1 LVLRRLKPAATNILF
16 LTMSEIIEKIRQ
28 LKKQKNAVIL
38 VHNYQLPE
46 VQDIAD
52 YLGDSLDLSIKAKET
67 DADVIVFCGVHFMA
81 ETAYVLSRKTVILP
95 DITSGCPLANMIT
108 RDDVIKLRDKYPG
121 VPIVGYINTSAEV
134 KSEIDYCCTSANAVE
149 VISKVPSDK
158 VIFVPDKYLG
168 SFVKRKV
175 KNKEVVLY
183 DGYCPTHLKILD
195 DDIKKLKRKYPDA
208 KVVVHPECSLAVQ
221 DIADEVCGTGGMI
234 KYVRS
239 HPEVK
244 TFIIGTEVGMCYRL
258 KKLFPEQ
265 EFIPA
270 SEHAICPNMKKNTL
284 EKVLFSLKD
293 GGPRIVLDSGIAE
306 RARRCLENMFGL
318 MGR

>member
-1 LVLRRLKPAATNILF
+1 MNETV
-16 LTMSEIIEKIRQ
+16 EKINQ

-38 VHNYQLPE
+38 AHNYQLPE

-52 YLGDSLDLSIKAKET
+52 YLGDSLDLSMRAKNT
-67 DADVIVFCGVHFMA
+67 DADIIVFCGVHFMA
-81 ETAYVLSRKTVILP
+81 ETAYILSKKTVLLP
-95 DITSGCPLANMIT
+95 DITSGCPLADMIT
-108 RDDVIKLRDKYPG
+108 KNDVLELKKKYPG

-149 VISKVPSDK
+149 IVSKIPSDK

-175 KNKEVVLY
+175 KDKEIILW

-195 DDIKKLKRKYPDA
+195 EDIKKLKKKYPLA
-208 KVVVHPECSLAVQ
+208 KVVVHPECNLAVQ
-221 DIADEVCGTGGMI
+221 ELADEVCGTSGMI
-234 KYVRS
+234 KYVKNN
-239 HPEVK
+239 PQVK

-270 SEHAICPNMKKNTL
+270 SELAVCPNMKKNTL
-284 EKVLFSLKD
+284 EKILFSLEEEQPQVVVDEEILKKAYNC
-293 GGPRIVLDSGIAE
+293 IE
-306 RARRCLENMFGL
+306 RMYTL
-318 MGR
+318 MGIQ